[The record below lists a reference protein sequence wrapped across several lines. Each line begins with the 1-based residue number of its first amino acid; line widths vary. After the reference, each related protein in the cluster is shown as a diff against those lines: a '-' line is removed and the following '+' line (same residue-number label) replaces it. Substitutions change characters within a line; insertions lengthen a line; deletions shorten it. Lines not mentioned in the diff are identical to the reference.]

1 MRSTQTARLFQYGV
15 DIAQSL
21 VSNSDGTGQ
30 ADLDSVTRQIQP
42 GDLVL
47 FDSLNGQTGGAF
59 QGTTAPKQSPPPAP
73 PAPPPWVPP
82 PWWNIG
88 FGSLITDLSVQKES
102 MSLSPQIA
110 KSASTSEFKLSEG
123 EIDNISASSIFDK
136 YGLGS
141 GGEFQLGGG
150 SATTAAAQ
158 SPPAAMYLAAV
169 DTYTEIIWYA
179 DNPKVPT
186 KASSATAGIP
196 VLHSE
201 ITFTPSVS
209 APSEQNLVVRYGWQD
224 VGTLISPPAT
234 TFDGTADLIAIVP
247 PKFPAGELAALL
259 QDQNGNGDY
268 VSGFVNSATA
278 SELQLSENLPLH
290 CGVATDSRPQSAH
303 QRSHQSP
310 ALHARQTVTNE
321 VLGSGDATQ
330 TGQVF
335 KLAKS
340 PLTYLLSAA
349 STSGNNYTSTLQ
361 VWVNG
366 VRWQEQP
373 SFYAQA
379 PNATIFVTRED
390 DSAVT
395 WVQFGDGVNGARLPS
410 GTNNV
415 TANYRYGSGAN
426 APAAGTLTVINTPQP
441 GLASI
446 QNPVAAGGG
455 ADPEPSSQMRQ
466 YAPLSVLTFGRAISG
481 EDYEAIAASTPGV
494 TRASAVWSFDPEAE
508 RTVVTVYVGDDQ
520 SAKNAAQL
528 ALTSDA
534 DPNRPVNVL
543 LATPVPL
550 TIAMTLAVNPNYDLN
565 AVAALAVTAL
575 TDPGVGLFGAN
586 KIGIGQAVYRSQI
599 YAACLS
605 VPGAVAVHNL
615 SVTGATPGGP
625 DYRFDPGP
633 GGFFTLSPLYTGA
646 PPTGLQITPEVA
658 NG

>member
-1 MRSTQTARLFQYGV
+1 MA
-15 DIAQSL
+15 AQKKSAPL
-21 VSNSDGTGQ
+21 MP
-30 ADLDSVTRQIQP
+30 QITK
-42 GDLVL
+42 
-47 FDSLNGQTGGAF
+47 SA
-59 QGTTAPKQSPPPAP
+59 AAIS
-73 PAPPPWVPP
+73 
-82 PWWNIG
+82 
-88 FGSLITDLSVQKES
+88 SVQ
-102 MSLSPQIA
+102 
-110 KSASTSEFKLSEG
+110 SEFKPSE
-123 EIDNISASSIFDK
+123 EETKNINLTAAFSI
-136 YGLGS
+136 LGDIGFE
-141 GGEFQLGGG
+141 GGEFGFGGG
-150 SATTAAAQ
+150 SVSATTT
-158 SPPAAMYLAAV
+158 SPPPAAMYLAAV
-169 DTYTEIIWYA
+169 DTYSEIIWYA
-179 DNPKVPT
+179 DNPTEPT
-186 KASSATAGIP
+186 VASSPTTGIP

-201 ITFTPSVS
+201 ITFTPSVT
-209 APSEQNLVVRYGWQD
+209 APSEKTLVIRYGWQD
-224 VGTLISPPAT
+224 VGVLISPPAT
-234 TFDGTADLIAIVP
+234 SFDGTADLIAVTP
-247 PKFPAGELAALL
+247 PEFPNGEVAALL

-278 SELQLSENLPLH
+278 SELQLSENLPLTAQLPLVPTLNPPINVLTNLLPFTR
-290 CGVATDSRPQSAH
+290 GK
-303 QRSHQSP
+303 
-310 ALHARQTVTNE
+310 TVTNE

-335 KLAKS
+335 QLAKS

-373 SFYAQA
+373 SFYGQA

-390 DSAVT
+390 DNAVT
-395 WVQFGDGVNGARLPS
+395 WVQFGDGVNGVRLPS

-415 TANYRYGSGAN
+415 TANYRYGSGAT
-426 APAAGTLTVINTPQP
+426 APAVGTLTVINTPQP

-455 ADPEPSSQMRQ
+455 ADPEPASQMRQ

-481 EDYEAIAASTPGV
+481 EDYEATAASTPGV

-520 SAKNAAQL
+520 AAQNAAQL

-534 DPNRPVNVL
+534 DPNRPVNVV
-543 LATPVPL
+543 LANPVPL
-550 TIAMTLAVNPNYDLN
+550 TIIMSLAVNPNYDLN
-565 AVAALAVTAL
+565 ATAALAVTAL
-575 TDPGVGLFGAN
+575 TDPSVGLFGTN

-615 SVTGATPGGP
+615 SVTGAAPGGP